1 MAISDWP
8 IQGLTIDLLR
18 RELYDSREGDWD
30 FFTKKKTKRFVISSP
45 GSFRYRWKWAEM
57 TLSSRLKK
65 KQFQEDNKSNTYK
78 CFIDQVKGQFGRI
91 LTQWRICDPQK
102 KLTRKLFFF
111 QAQTLQWLYFTVVF
125 SVSLRYIIKKRKLLP
140 QKGSTENTSAKC
152 AYEKLV
158 NGELNPFHSGYFT

>member
-102 KLTRKLFFF
+102 NLHANYFFF
-111 QAQTLQWLYFTVVF
+111 RPKPFNDYTLQWFPLFLCVT
-125 SVSLRYIIKKRKLLP
+125 
-140 QKGSTENTSAKC
+140 
-152 AYEKLV
+152 
-158 NGELNPFHSGYFT
+158 

>member
-1 MAISDWP
+1 MICNLEP
-8 IQGLTIDLLR
+8 
-18 RELYDSREGDWD
+18 
-30 FFTKKKTKRFVISSP
+30 KVISAQLKMSRNDP
-45 GSFRYRWKWAEM
+45 GLEIE
-57 TLSSRLKK
+57 KK
-65 KQFQEDNKSNTYK
+65 NQFQEDNKSNTYK

-111 QAQTLQWLYFTVVF
+111 RAYTLQWLYFTVVS

-158 NGELNPFHSGYFT
+158 NGELNPFHSGYFTY